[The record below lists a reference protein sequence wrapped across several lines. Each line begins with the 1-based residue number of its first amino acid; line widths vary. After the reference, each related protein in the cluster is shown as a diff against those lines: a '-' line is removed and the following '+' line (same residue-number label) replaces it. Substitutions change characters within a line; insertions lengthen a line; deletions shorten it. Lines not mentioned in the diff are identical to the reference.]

1 MGFNDKQKEAIRKRA
16 EELYGRPLEVDG
28 KPAPDTGKYV
38 LQATKQ
44 LFTPEDLEQIFVP
57 AAPKPEVGPE
67 EIKDVQ
73 QQLIK
78 DEDAYILERT
88 RQLEADQM
96 SPAEA
101 RRAAESEIEE
111 IRKAAPLGFGTPEER
126 REGGLLVEG
135 LEAILPGERKET
147 PIAGVK
153 SRQPSGIDYVKIG
166 QLFEEQLGLDKDK
179 AESDVE
185 AFRINIVQPRR
196 AALESQGIKGEE
208 LDRRAIEESFEVLKD
223 LSERLT
229 NKETYLQPET
239 TGSGDPWIRAF
250 SKQVELG
257 EGVPDLTEEQR
268 SYLNDTIQAD
278 IDRRA
283 VARKGETKQVIKLS
297 NGSEVSY
304 DPNNPP
310 PRLPAGA
317 SIVTVPKTPEEI
329 RAEVEKEA
337 DVPWWATDKAEEI
350 KKNPEKFVESGIF
363 QSTTKYG
370 TKKETTGAYLLRSA
384 LTIPNAVAGAAS
396 ELTLRLGQLPE
407 ARERRRAEKGFAESP
422 ILLNIAENR
431 GFFGEF
437 EEATDIL
444 GIEGYARGAILA
456 GAFAAD
462 LLDPSLDVVKGVTTA
477 GRAATQ
483 NVQAINK
490 LYGNVLKSGKAS
502 DALKNAAKI
511 GFDDFAD
518 NAALMQAPGLR
529 SLRFEPGDFRNFM
542 TSQVRGDLKTQS
554 LLFETG
560 GDARAAYEALPQD
573 LKQTTF
579 GKTFKTELDRLPEGA
594 SVAQVSARMPQD
606 SLAIRALEIEREL
619 DGVASG
625 TRKTFTEAR
634 SKDVARSLGALA
646 KVDEAVENIL
656 RDVFDG
662 TVTSGTKL
670 GRAIEKLSKESP
682 VGYRK
687 LKDIVLTDEAAKE
700 VFEKTKDISGL
711 GFENLVAVTR
721 NTYTNRKTAR
731 ELIERAENTDLGK
744 LGSELDGKNIE
755 LIVTRRGEIPSRGGD
770 IVSKS
775 GPGTVLGPIMT
786 EERLLPAYKLSDK
799 QVETV
804 DSILKQLVGYRK
816 IDPITVVEMR
826 KRLKSGNLLLEDY
839 RKLLD
844 ANIDLI
850 AEGLAAT
857 TGVGG
862 VTRARD
868 LSRLPIGEQMEL
880 LMPVEQRSLSRTGFR
895 KLKELLTGRAPKE
908 GNLTVGQRQLLGEA
922 RGKVANMDVTLREQI
937 RRMQSDADFRA
948 QFGFGPNDKP
958 TINEIVSA
966 LLVGPKSGRVF
977 PAAHINRQIVGV
989 LNDLFY
995 SKITQENIFDLL
1007 TGTSVASQ
1015 KNIFTEAAMEELRP
1029 LLQEATRNIFGK
1041 PANFFIEI
1049 QPVITKAQEIIAR
1062 KDPNLVRN
1070 VDDVVDIFAKNGG
1083 KIPPEVQLGAYYRSE
1098 GQRIAEEVVSDLINT
1113 EIGKN
1118 QLDLLG
1124 TLSED
1129 VQKRV
1134 AANIQRAAGKPRDA
1148 AFGISGDISNG
1159 MILNRARRILRGE
1172 PAGVV
1177 TADDIS
1183 EVLNIDMPLFQMPL
1197 FQTFLRDP
1205 AFLEDYQILNE
1216 MAEDVARGIIRSNGL
1231 KSADDPIREAGKLIS
1246 ELNNPRGDAY
1256 QQLDLLFGKD
1266 VADQLR
1272 NELTSGFNDNRDA
1285 LITAL
1290 SKGDVEKG
1298 AKKFF
1303 DVLQNLR
1310 YWLLLNSRI
1319 RFHGANLLTGADL
1332 VYSTTGKLPDIRS
1345 AAQAIE
1351 VFYNKNPNQVLNIAG
1366 RNFTVDE
1373 LNTILRTQTG
1383 STPYKAALPSAQQNR
1398 LIRMLTPGKVRS
1410 KLELPGNVLE
1420 RFNELPQ
1427 AEDTLYRFMT
1437 FKTAL
1442 EQGRSLDE
1450 ATALA
1455 RRSMFDVSDID
1466 QSLIPQVEKNLRKL
1480 SLFYGFQRN
1489 NLANAIRNF
1498 TSFKG
1503 WKRIGKASRT
1513 RDNLTDLLLGE
1524 DAEETREYSPSYAQ
1538 TRVIL
1543 DKIGF
1548 DPVKGKEI
1556 IITGPPLASLDA
1568 IYALADVLKGEVS
1581 GIVGG
1586 GLKQEYKSLLGVED
1600 KFKIDP
1606 DKVPEDHIQVLKLFT
1621 DDPLDS
1627 INMLLTGFGA
1637 QPTTYVPATNYGE
1650 GVEIEGLKGGYVI
1663 PLTTPEQKKV
1673 YTLFMQAMT
1682 LSGITSPIRDYSR
1695 LFAPTGKV
1703 KVMGEQIRGRDFS
1716 TELGEKVTSVV
1727 GPTALLASAA
1737 GTPMTYMT
1745 PQQQAY
1751 YDLVARQKQL
1761 RGLTAALKKDE
1772 NARLE
1777 SEGETIDSIK
1787 SVTPAGLRKQVI
1799 EEAQKEAIR
1808 ELPDLERELAEKQ
1821 IFQVEFIKKL
1831 QRRQI
1836 PSLRDQETF
1845 EQNEV
1850 RIPELVKMIEAIEEA
1865 QKSSQ

>member
-1 MGFNDKQKEAIRKRA
+1 MTFNDEQKKRIRDLALQLEAGGMPR
-16 EELYGRPLEVDG
+16 G
-28 KPAPDTGKYV
+28 
-38 LQATKQ
+38 QAAQTAVSQ
-44 LFTPEDLEQIFVP
+44 LFTPEDLEQIF
-57 AAPKPEVGPE
+57 APKPEVGAE

-101 RRAAESEIEE
+101 SRAAESEIEE

-135 LEAILPGERKET
+135 AEAILPGERKET
-147 PIAGVK
+147 PIEGVK

-166 QLFEEQLGLDKDK
+166 QLFQEQLGLDKDK

-196 AALESQGIKGEE
+196 AALEAQGIKGEE
-208 LDRRAIEESFEVLKD
+208 LDRRTIEESFKVLKD

-239 TGSGDPWIRAF
+239 TGSGDQWIRAF

-268 SYLNDTIQAD
+268 SYLNDTIQGD
-278 IDRRA
+278 LDRKA
-283 VARKGETKQVIKLS
+283 AARKGETKQVIKLS
-297 NGSEVSY
+297 SGSEVSY

-310 PRLPAGA
+310 PRLPDGA

-329 RAEVEKEA
+329 RAEVEKDA

-350 KKNPEKFVESGIF
+350 KKNPEAFVESGIF
-363 QSTTKYG
+363 QSTTPYG

-384 LTIPNAVAGAAS
+384 LAIPNAVAGAVS
-396 ELTLRLGQLPE
+396 ELTLRGGQLPE
-407 ARERRRAEKGFAESP
+407 ARERRRAEKGFADSP
-422 ILLNIAENR
+422 ILLNVAENR

-444 GIEGYARGAILA
+444 GIEGGARTAILA

-462 LLDPSLDVVKGVTTA
+462 LLDPSLDVVKGVITV

-483 NVQAINK
+483 NLRAVNN

-502 DALKNAAKI
+502 DALKNAAKQ

-560 GDARAAYEALPQD
+560 GDARAAYEALPSD
-573 LKQTTF
+573 LKQSTF
-579 GKTFKTELDRLPEGA
+579 GKRFKTELDKLPEGA

-606 SLAIRALEIEREL
+606 PLARRALLIETEL
-619 DGVASG
+619 DDVAKG
-625 TRKTFTEAR
+625 TSKTFTEAR

-646 KVDEAVENIL
+646 KVDEDVAKIL
-656 RDVFDG
+656 RPVFDE

-700 VFEKTKDISGL
+700 VFKKTKDISGI

-721 NTYTNRKTAR
+721 NTYTNRKTAKQ
-731 ELIERAENTDLGK
+731 LIERARNTDLGK
-744 LGSELDGKNIE
+744 LGSELDTKEIE
-755 LIVTRRGEIPSRGGD
+755 LIVTRRGRIPLRSAVFGEAVGGPVG
-770 IVSKS
+770 IS
-775 GPGTVLGPIMT
+775 TA
-786 EERLLPAYKLSDK
+786 ERLLPAYKLK
-799 QVETV
+799 PEQVQTV
-804 DSILKQLVGYRK
+804 DSILRQLVGYRK
-816 IDPITVVEMR
+816 IDPVTVRLMR
-826 KRLKSGNLLLEDY
+826 IRLSRGNLLLEDY

-857 TGVGG
+857 TGRGG

-880 LMPVEQRSLSRTGFR
+880 LMPVEQRSLSKTTFR
-895 KLKELLTGRAPKE
+895 KIKEKLTGRTPKE

-922 RGKVANMDVTLREQI
+922 RGKIANMDVTLREQI

-948 QFGFGPNDKP
+948 QFDFGPDDKP
-958 TINEIVSA
+958 TINQILAA
-966 LLVGPKSGRVF
+966 LLVGPKIGIYIPSRK
-977 PAAHINRQIVGV
+977 IKRQIVGV

-995 SKITQENIFDLL
+995 SKITQEDIFDLL

-1015 KNIFTEAAMEELRP
+1015 KNIFTEAAMNELGP
-1029 LLQEATRNIFGK
+1029 LIGQAFKNILDRK
-1041 PANFFIEI
+1041 PGNFFIEI
-1049 QPVITKAQEIIAR
+1049 EPIIKKAQEIIAR

-1070 VDDVVDIFAKNGG
+1070 VDDVVDIFAKNGD

-1134 AANIQRAAGKPRDA
+1134 AANIQKAAGKTLPDEQVRIP
-1148 AFGISGDISNG
+1148 GGISNG

-1172 PAGVV
+1172 PAGVITV
-1177 TADDIS
+1177 DDIS
-1183 EVLNIDMPLFQMPL
+1183 EVLNIDPRRA
-1197 FQTFLRDP
+1197 QTLELDP
-1205 AFLEDYQILNE
+1205 KFLEDYQILNE

-1231 KSADDPIREAGKLIS
+1231 KSADDPIREAEKLIS
-1246 ELNNPRGDAY
+1246 ELNNSRGDAY

-1266 VADQLR
+1266 VANQLR
-1272 NELTSGFNDNRDA
+1272 NELVSGFNDNRDA

-1298 AKKFF
+1298 AKKTF
-1303 DVLQNLR
+1303 DIIQNLR
-1310 YWLLLNSRI
+1310 YWLLLNSRA
-1319 RFHGANLLTGADL
+1319 RFHGANLLTGADI

-1442 EQGRSLDE
+1442 EEGRSLDE

-1455 RRSMFDVSDID
+1455 RRSMFDVTDID

-1489 NLANAIRNF
+1489 NLANAIRNL
-1498 TSFKG
+1498 SSIKG
-1503 WKRIGKASRT
+1503 LKRIGKASRT

-1556 IITGPPLASLDA
+1556 IITGPSHASLDA

-1586 GLKQEYKSLLGVED
+1586 GLKQEYKALLGVED

-1606 DKVPEDHIQVLKLFT
+1606 DKVPEDHIQVLKLLT
-1621 DDPLDS
+1621 DDPLDA

-1637 QPTTYVPATNYGE
+1637 QPTTYVPATKYAE

-1663 PLTTPEQKKV
+1663 PLTTPQQKKV
-1673 YTLFMQAMT
+1673 YTLFMSAMSFT
-1682 LSGITSPIRDYSR
+1682 GITSPIRDYGR
-1695 LFAPTGKV
+1695 LIDPTGKV
-1703 KVMGEQIRGRDFS
+1703 KVMGEQIG
-1716 TELGEKVTSVV
+1716 ELPAAT
-1727 GPTALLASAA
+1727 LFASAA

-1777 SEGETIDSIK
+1777 SEGERIEGIK
-1787 SVTPAGLRKQVI
+1787 SVTPEGARKQAI
-1799 EEAQKEAIR
+1799 EKLKKEATR
-1808 ELPDLERELAEKQ
+1808 QLPDLERELKEKRM
-1821 IFQVEFIKKL
+1821 FQLGYIKKI

-1836 PSLRDQETF
+1836 PSKREKETF
-1845 EQNEV
+1845 QQNKV
-1850 RIPELVKMIEAIEEA
+1850 RIKELEKMIKA
-1865 QKSSQ
+1865 QKSAQ

>member
-1 MGFNDKQKEAIRKRA
+1 MTFDDEQKKRIRDLALQLEAGGMPR
-16 EELYGRPLEVDG
+16 G
-28 KPAPDTGKYV
+28 
-38 LQATKQ
+38 QAAQTAVSQ
-44 LFTPEDLEQIFVP
+44 LFTPEDLEQIF
-57 AAPKPEVGPE
+57 APKPEVGE
-67 EIKDVQ
+67 QEIKDVQ

-111 IRKAAPLGFGTPEER
+111 NRKAAPLGFGTPEER

-135 LEAILPGERKET
+135 AEAILPGERKET
-147 PIAGVK
+147 PIEGVK

-166 QLFEEQLGLDKDK
+166 QLFQEQLGLDKDK

-196 AALESQGIKGEE
+196 AALEAQGIKGEE
-208 LDRRAIEESFEVLKD
+208 LDRRSIEESFEVLKD

-239 TGSGDPWIRAF
+239 TGSGDQWIRAF

-268 SYLNDTIQAD
+268 SYLNDTIQGD
-278 IDRRA
+278 LDRKA
-283 VARKGETKQVIKLS
+283 AARKGETKQVIKLS
-297 NGSEVSY
+297 SGSEVSY

-310 PRLPAGA
+310 PRLPDGA

-329 RAEVEKEA
+329 RAEVEKDA

-350 KKNPEKFVESGIF
+350 KKNPEAFVESGIF
-363 QSTTKYG
+363 QSTTPYG

-384 LTIPNAVAGAAS
+384 LAIPNAVAGAVS
-396 ELTLRLGQLPE
+396 ELTLRGGQLPE
-407 ARERRRAEKGFAESP
+407 ARERRRAEKGFADSP
-422 ILLNIAENR
+422 ILLNVAENR

-444 GIEGYARGAILA
+444 GIEGGARTAILA

-462 LLDPSLDVVKGVTTA
+462 LLDPSLDVVKGVTT
-477 GRAATQ
+477 GFRAATQ
-483 NVQAINK
+483 NLRAVNN

-502 DALKNAAKI
+502 DALKNAAKQ

-518 NAALMQAPGLR
+518 NAVLMQAPGLR
-529 SLRFEPGDFRNFM
+529 SLRLEPGDFRNFM

-560 GDARAAYEALPQD
+560 GDARAAYEALPSD
-573 LKQTTF
+573 LKQSTF
-579 GKTFKTELDRLPEGA
+579 GKTFKTELDKLPEGA

-606 SLAIRALEIEREL
+606 NLAMRALAIESEL
-619 DGVASG
+619 NDVASG
-625 TRKTFTEAR
+625 ASKVFTEAR

-646 KVDEAVENIL
+646 KVDEDVARIL
-656 RDVFDG
+656 RPIFDG
-662 TVTSGTKL
+662 TVETGTKL
-670 GRAIEKLSKESP
+670 GKAIAELSKESP
-682 VGYRK
+682 AGYRK

-744 LGSELDGKNIE
+744 LGSELDSKNIE
-755 LIVTRRGEIPSRGGD
+755 LIVTRRGEIPARSADKDGRPMAF
-770 IVSKS
+770 
-775 GPGTVLGPIMT
+775 GPVGISTA
-786 EERLLPAYKLSDK
+786 ERLLPAYKLK
-799 QVETV
+799 PEQVQTV
-804 DSILKQLVGYRK
+804 DSILRQLVGYRK
-816 IDPITVVEMR
+816 IDPVTVKLMR
-826 KRLKSGNLLLEDY
+826 RRLSRGNLLLEDY

-857 TGVGG
+857 TGRGG

-880 LMPVEQRSLSRTGFR
+880 LMPVEQRSLSKTTFR
-895 KLKELLTGRAPKE
+895 KIKEKLTGRTPKE

-922 RGKVANMDVTLREQI
+922 RGKIANMDVTLREQI

-948 QFGFGPNDKP
+948 QFGFGPDDKP
-958 TINEIVSA
+958 TINQILAA
-966 LLVGPKSGRVF
+966 LLVGPKIGRYPDF
-977 PAAHINRQIVGV
+977 RNIERQIVGV

-995 SKITQENIFDLL
+995 SKITQEDIFDLL

-1015 KNIFTEAAMEELRP
+1015 KNIFTEKAMEELGP
-1029 LLQEATRNIFGK
+1029 LIRKAYIKIGTKLSDRK
-1041 PANFFIEI
+1041 PGNFFKEI
-1049 QPVITKAQEIIAR
+1049 KPVITKAQEIIAR
-1062 KDPNLVRN
+1062 KDPSLVRN
-1070 VDDVVDIFAKNGG
+1070 VEDVVDLFAKNGG
-1083 KIPPEVQLGAYYRSE
+1083 KIPAEVQLGAYYRSE
-1098 GQRIAEEVVSDLINT
+1098 GMRIADEVVSDLINT

-1134 AANIQRAAGKPRDA
+1134 ADNIQRAAGKTPAKYKKVR
-1148 AFGISGDISNG
+1148 IPGDISNG

-1172 PAGVV
+1172 PAGEITV
-1177 TADDIS
+1177 DDVS
-1183 EVLNIDMPLFQMPL
+1183 DVLNVSKDRV
-1197 FQTFLRDP
+1197 QTLASDSRFV
-1205 AFLEDYQILNE
+1205 EDYQILNE

-1231 KSADDPIREAGKLIS
+1231 KSADDPIREVEKLIS
-1246 ELNNPRGDAY
+1246 ELNDPRGDIY

-1266 VADQLR
+1266 VANQLR
-1272 NELTSGFNDNRDA
+1272 NELVSGFNDNRDA

-1290 SKGDVEKG
+1290 SKGASEKAVSG
-1298 AKKFF
+1298 IF
-1303 DVLQNLR
+1303 DIIQNLR
-1310 YWLLLNSRI
+1310 YWLLLNSRS
-1319 RFHGANLLTGADL
+1319 RFHGANLLTGADI

-1398 LIRMLTPGKVRS
+1398 LIRMLDPDRIPFDIGRSKIIGKARS

-1442 EQGRSLDE
+1442 EEGRSLDE

-1455 RRSMFDVSDID
+1455 RRSMFDVTDID

-1489 NLANAIRNF
+1489 NLANAIRNL
-1498 TSFKG
+1498 SSIKG
-1503 WKRIGKASRT
+1503 LKRIGKASRT

-1556 IITGPPLASLDA
+1556 IITGPSHASLDA

-1586 GLKQEYKSLLGVED
+1586 GLKQEYKALLGVED

-1606 DKVPEDHIQVLKLFT
+1606 DKVPEDHIQVLKLLT
-1621 DDPLDS
+1621 DDPLDA

-1637 QPTTYVPATNYGE
+1637 QPTTYVPATKYAE

-1663 PLTTPEQKKV
+1663 PLTTPQQKKV
-1673 YTLFMQAMT
+1673 YTLFMSAMSFT
-1682 LSGITSPIRDYSR
+1682 GITSPIRDYGR
-1695 LFAPTGKV
+1695 LIDPTGKV
-1703 KVMGEQIRGRDFS
+1703 KVMGEQIG
-1716 TELGEKVTSVV
+1716 ELPAAT
-1727 GPTALLASAA
+1727 LFASAA

-1777 SEGETIDSIK
+1777 SEGERIEGIK
-1787 SVTPAGLRKQVI
+1787 SVTPEGARKQAI
-1799 EEAQKEAIR
+1799 EKAKKEATR
-1808 ELPDLERELAEKQ
+1808 QLPDLKRELKEKRM
-1821 IFQVEFIKKL
+1821 FQLEYIKKL

-1836 PSLRDQETF
+1836 PSKREKETF
-1845 EQNEV
+1845 GQNKV
-1850 RIPELVKMIEAIEEA
+1850 RIKELEKMIEAA
-1865 QKSSQ
+1865 QKSAQ

>member
-1 MGFNDKQKEAIRKRA
+1 MAFNDEQKKRIKELALQLEAGGMPR
-16 EELYGRPLEVDG
+16 G
-28 KPAPDTGKYV
+28 
-38 LQATKQ
+38 QAAQTAVSQ
-44 LFTPEDLEQIFVP
+44 LFTPEDLEQIF
-57 AAPKPEVGPE
+57 APKPEVGAE
-67 EIKDVQ
+67 EIEDVQ

-126 REGGLLVEG
+126 REEGLLVEG
-135 LEAILPGERKET
+135 AEAILPGERKET
-147 PIAGVK
+147 PIEGVK

-179 AESDVE
+179 SESDVE

-196 AALESQGIKGEE
+196 AALEAQGIKGEE

-223 LSERLT
+223 LSQRLT

-310 PRLPAGA
+310 PRLPAGS

-337 DVPWWATDKAEEI
+337 DAPWWATDKAEEI

-363 QSTTKYG
+363 QSTTPYG

-384 LTIPNAVAGAAS
+384 LTIPNAVAGAVS
-396 ELTLRLGQLPE
+396 ELTLRGGQLPE

-422 ILLNIAENR
+422 ILLNVAENR

-444 GIEGYARGAILA
+444 GVEGYARGAILA

-483 NVQAINK
+483 NLRAVNK

-502 DALKNAAKI
+502 DSLKSAAKI

-518 NAALMQAPGLR
+518 NAVFMQAPGLR

-542 TSQVRGDLKTQS
+542 TSQVRADLKTQS

-560 GDARAAYEALPQD
+560 GDARAAYEALPSD
-573 LKQTTF
+573 LKQSTF
-579 GKTFKTELDRLPEGA
+579 GKRFKTKLDELSEGVGA
-594 SVAQVSARMPQD
+594 SVEQVWARMPQD
-606 SLAIRALEIEREL
+606 PLAIRASLIETEL
-619 DGVASG
+619 DDVAKG

-646 KVDEAVENIL
+646 KVDEDVAKIL
-656 RDVFDG
+656 RPVFDE
-662 TVTSGTKL
+662 TITSGTKL

-682 VGYRK
+682 EGYRK

-731 ELIERAENTDLGK
+731 ELIERAKNTDLGK

-755 LIVTRRGEIPSRGGD
+755 LIVTRRGEIPARGAD
-770 IVSKS
+770 IDPKT
-775 GPGTVLGPIMT
+775 GQRQAGINTQ
-786 EERLLPAYKLSDK
+786 ERLLPAYKLSDE
-799 QVETV
+799 QVQTV

-816 IDPITVVEMR
+816 IDPVTVRLMR
-826 KRLKSGNLLLEDY
+826 ERLSRGNLLLEDY

-857 TGVGG
+857 TGRGG

-880 LMPVEQRSLSRTGFR
+880 LMPVEQRSLSRTTFR

-948 QFGFGPNDKP
+948 QFGFGPDDKP

-966 LLVGPKSGRVF
+966 LLVGPKSGRVY
-977 PAAHINRQIVGV
+977 PADHINRQIVGV

-1029 LLQEATRNIFGK
+1029 LLQEARSNIFDK

-1062 KDPNLVRN
+1062 KNPNLVRN
-1070 VDDVVDIFAKNGG
+1070 VDDVVDIFAKNSG

-1129 VQKRV
+1129 VQGRV
-1134 AANIQRAAGKPRDA
+1134 AANIQRAAGKTPPYEVR
-1148 AFGISGDISNG
+1148 IPGDISNG
-1159 MILNRARRILRGE
+1159 MILNRARRILKGE
-1172 PAGVV
+1172 PAGIV

-1183 EVLNIDMPLFQMPL
+1183 EVLNIDPRRARALLENKRNLEFV
-1197 FQTFLRDP
+1197 
-1205 AFLEDYQILNE
+1205 EDYRILNE
-1216 MAEDVARGIIRSNGL
+1216 MAEDVARGIVRSNGL
-1231 KSADDPIREAGKLIS
+1231 KSADDPIRETGKLIS

-1298 AKKFF
+1298 AKKLF
-1303 DVLQNLR
+1303 DFVQNLR
-1310 YWLLLNSRI
+1310 YWLLLNSRA
-1319 RFHGANLLTGADL
+1319 RFHGANLLTGADI

-1398 LIRMLTPGKVRS
+1398 LIRMLKPGKVRS

-1442 EQGRSLDE
+1442 EEGRSLDE

-1455 RRSMFDVSDID
+1455 RRSMFDISDID

-1480 SLFYGFQRN
+1480 SLFYGFARN
-1489 NLANAIRNF
+1489 NLANAIRNL
-1498 TSFKG
+1498 SSIKG
-1503 WKRIGKASRT
+1503 LKRIGKASRT

-1548 DPVKGKEI
+1548 DPVKGKEM

-1606 DKVPEDHIQVLKLFT
+1606 DKVPEDHIQVLKLFN
-1621 DDPLDS
+1621 DDPLDA

-1637 QPTTYVPATNYGE
+1637 QPTTYVPATKYGE

-1663 PLTTPEQKKV
+1663 PLTTPKQKKV
-1673 YTLFMQAMT
+1673 YTLFMNAMSY
-1682 LSGITSPIRDYSR
+1682 SGITSPIRDYGR
-1695 LFAPTGKV
+1695 LIDPTGKV
-1703 KVMGEQIRGRDFS
+1703 KVMGEQIG
-1716 TELGEKVTSVV
+1716 ELPART
-1727 GPTALLASAA
+1727 LFASAA

-1761 RGLTAALKKDE
+1761 RGLTASLKKDE

-1777 SEGETIDSIK
+1777 SEGERIEGIK
-1787 SVTPAGLRKQVI
+1787 SVTPAGARKEVI
-1799 EEAQKEAIR
+1799 EKSKKEATR
-1808 ELPDLERELAEKQ
+1808 QLPDLERELQEKRM
-1821 IFQVEFIKKL
+1821 FQLKYIKKL

-1836 PSLRDQETF
+1836 PSKREQESF
-1845 EQNEV
+1845 EQNKV
-1850 RIPELVKMIEAIEEA
+1850 RIKELEKMIKA
-1865 QKSSQ
+1865 QKSAQ

>member
-28 KPAPDTGKYV
+28 KPAPDAGKYV

-126 REGGLLVEG
+126 REGGILVEG
-135 LEAILPGERKET
+135 AEAILPGERKET

-483 NVQAINK
+483 NLRAVNK
-490 LYGNVLKSGKAS
+490 LYGNVLESGKAS
-502 DALKNAAKI
+502 DALKSAAKI

-634 SKDVARSLGALA
+634 SKDVA
-646 KVDEAVENIL
+646 KIL
-656 RDVFDG
+656 RPVFDEI
-662 TVTSGTKL
+662 VTSGTKL
-670 GRAIEKLSKESP
+670 GRAIAELRTKSP

-731 ELIERAENTDLGK
+731 ELIERAKNTDLGK

-755 LIVTRRGEIPSRGGD
+755 LIVTRRGEIPARGAATAPAGP
-770 IVSKS
+770 S
-775 GPGTVLGPIMT
+775 GISPRMAGINTQ
-786 EERLLPAYKLSDK
+786 ERLLPAYKLSDK

-880 LMPVEQRSLSRTGFR
+880 LMPVEQRSLSRTTFR
-895 KLKELLTGRAPKE
+895 KLKESLTGRTPKE

-1007 TGTSVASQ
+1007 TGTSVSSQ

-1029 LLQEATRNIFGK
+1029 LLQEATSKIFDK
-1041 PANFFIEI
+1041 PGNFFIEI

-1070 VDDVVDIFAKNGG
+1070 VDDVVDLFAKNGG

-1098 GQRIAEEVVSDLINT
+1098 GMRIAEEVVSDLINT

-1129 VQKRV
+1129 VQRRV

-1177 TADDIS
+1177 TTDDIS
-1183 EVLNIDMPLFQMPL
+1183 DVLNVSGSRAQALA
-1197 FQTFLRDP
+1197 RD
-1205 AFLEDYQILNE
+1205 ARFVEDYLILNE
-1216 MAEDVARGIIRSNGL
+1216 MAEDVARGIVRSNGL

-1266 VADQLR
+1266 VANQLR

-1290 SKGDVEKG
+1290 SKGDVEKR

-1303 DVLQNLR
+1303 DGLQNLR
-1310 YWLLLNSRI
+1310 YWLLLNSRA

-1332 VYSTTGKLPDIRS
+1332 VYSTTGKLPNIFS

-1351 VFYNKNPNQVLNIAG
+1351 VFYNKNPNQVLKIAG

-1398 LIRMLTPGKVRS
+1398 LIRMLTPGKARS

-1489 NLANAIRNF
+1489 NIANAIRNL
-1498 TSFKG
+1498 SSIKG
-1503 WKRIGKASRT
+1503 LKRIGKASRT

-1621 DDPLDS
+1621 DEPLDS

-1637 QPTTYVPATNYGE
+1637 QPTTYVPATKYGE

-1663 PLTTPEQKKV
+1663 PLTTPQQKKV
-1673 YTLFMQAMT
+1673 YTLFMNAMSYSG
-1682 LSGITSPIRDYSR
+1682 LSSPIRDYGR
-1695 LFAPTGKV
+1695 LIDPTGKV
-1703 KVMGEQIRGRDFS
+1703 KVMGEQIGRLPAATLF
-1716 TELGEKVTSVV
+1716 
-1727 GPTALLASAA
+1727 ASAA

-1850 RIPELVKMIEAIEEA
+1850 RIQELQKMIEAIEA
-1865 QKSSQ
+1865 QKSAQ